1 MKDFKKLCR
10 RYSNGGVTPPA
21 DPALA
26 DPKPA
31 DPAPADPK
39 PADPAPAD
47 PKPAD
52 PDPTPATFTKKQVD
66 DATAAAATA
75 AIEKYIKD
83 QANAK
88 DYDKMTPEQKVAYL
102 ESQEKD
108 RKLSDFARDEIS
120 KAKLPT
126 ESLTFLKGSDE
137 ADTTAKVQAFKTMY
151 EAAVQ
156 AGVDERFKSKGY
168 DVTIGT
174 PASSVPADSLEAA
187 IAAELSK
194 SL

>member
-21 DPALA
+21 DPPAQGNPP
-26 DPKPA
+26 PK
-31 DPAPADPK
+31 
-39 PADPAPAD
+39 
-47 PKPAD
+47 
-52 PDPTPATFTKKQVD
+52 TFTQKDVD
-66 DATAAAATA
+66 DAATTAATA
-75 AIEKYIKD
+75 AVEKYIKE

-102 ESQEKD
+102 ETQEKD

-120 KAKLPT
+120 KAKLPN
-126 ESLTFLKGSDE
+126 ESLAFLKGSDE

-156 AGVDERFKSKGY
+156 AGVDERFKSNGY
-168 DVTIGT
+168 NPSIGT
-174 PASSVPADSLEAA
+174 PASSAPADSLEAA
-187 IAAELSK
+187 IAAEISK